1 MAAAISSSLL
11 PCSTAV
17 CISAS
22 DICSVEPIS
31 IISGVKLSPSFEVIF
46 LILLSSG
53 ADSVADYFFG
63 LSTVLTIGFA
73 IGASI
78 CMFSAFIPCSRST
91 AALSVPASSDSDY
104 STTAFA
110 SFSGA
115 FLPSVVAVLS
125 ASWEI
130 AWS

>member
-31 IISGVKLSPSFEVIF
+31 IISGVKFSPRDEVIF

-53 ADSVADYFFG
+53 GDSGADYFFG
-63 LSTVLTIGFA
+63 LTIGLA

-78 CMFSAFIPCSRST
+78 YMLEAFIPCSRSI
-91 AALSVPASSDSDY
+91 AALSVPASSASDY
-104 STTAFA
+104 STTALA

-115 FLPSVVAVLS
+115 FLPSVVADLS
-125 ASWEI
+125 AS
-130 AWS
+130 